1 MIRAVNMS
9 FQYPEGITVLRDLN
23 LEVRSGEILALM
35 GTNGCGKT
43 TLFKN
48 LIGLLKPTS
57 GKIMLDT
64 KEYGLLKPNE
74 IFSQVGMVFQDP
86 NDQLFAATVEQDVAM
101 GITDIGLS
109 TADTSRRVREALVMV
124 DAQELAGR
132 AIHTLSF
139 GQKKRVAIAGVLAMR
154 PRVILLDE
162 PTSGLDPKGTSAIMR
177 LLRRLNR
184 DKGIT
189 MILATHDIEL
199 VPLYCDQVALLKNG
213 SITAI
218 GAPECILTDAA
229 LLRQTEMRLTRIG
242 HLFEILRDRNRLVF
256 SIMPLTIGQA
266 RSELGRLLADKS

>member
-1 MIRAVNMS
+1 MH
-9 FQYPEGITVLRDLN
+9 DLN
-23 LEVRSGEILALM
+23 LEVRNGEILALM
-35 GTNGCGKT
+35 GANGCGKT

-64 KEYGLLKPNE
+64 KEYGLFKPDQ

-101 GITDIGLS
+101 GIVNMGLGA
-109 TADTSRRVREALVMV
+109 ADVSHRVREALAMV
-124 DAQELAGR
+124 DAQGLAAR
-132 AIHTLSF
+132 DIHTLSF
-139 GQKKRVAIAGVLAMR
+139 GQKKRVAIAGVLAMQ

-199 VPLYCDQVALLKNG
+199 VPLYCDRVALLKNG

-218 GAPECILTDAA
+218 GPPERVITDAA

-242 HLFEILRDRNRLVF
+242 HLFEILRGKDRLVF
-256 SIMPLTIGQA
+256 SGMPLTIGQA
-266 RSELGRLLADKS
+266 RKELSRLLSSS